1 MAIHRNKVSTNQTVV
16 KQPMITRMK
25 NSIHKT
31 EAKVSS
37 KVHKPMIARAQVHNE
52 VKPKRVGL
60 RQHRLNKKQAKL
72 PKQNVGIIGRLRLM
86 INRLMNFTKVKTNK
100 MITAGS
106 RPIVQHNKQ
115 PKHF

>member
-1 MAIHRNKVSTNQTVV
+1 MAIHRNKVNTNQTVV
-16 KQPMITRMK
+16 KQPMVTKLK

-31 EAKVSS
+31 ETQISS
-37 KVHKPMIARAQVHNE
+37 KIHKPMMSRTKVHNE

-72 PKQNVGIIGRLRLM
+72 PKQNVGIIGRVKLL
-86 INRLMNFTKVKTNK
+86 INRLMNFTKIKTNK

-106 RPIVQHNKQ
+106 RPFHHNKQ
-115 PKHF
+115 PQHL